1 MVFLVTGAGGFI
13 GFHLSKAL
21 LARGEKVIGLDNL
34 NDYYSPSLKQA
45 RCEQLKQSQ
54 HFSFYHADITDQT
67 AMEQIVQQHSDIQF
81 IFNLAAQAGVRYSL
95 DNPFAYIQT
104 NVMGQVSILEMARR
118 LPKLQRIFYASSS
131 SVYGLN
137 KKLPFSETDR
147 VDRPSSVYAASKQSA
162 ELLSFTYNHL
172 YGLKQT
178 GLRFFTV
185 YGPWGRPDMA
195 YYLFAKA
202 IIADKPITLYTGQNL
217 SRDFTYISDV
227 IDALLSLLDS
237 ATLEDYGIFNIGN
250 SCQEKVESL
259 VICLEENLG
268 KKAVINYVERPETDI
283 EATLSD
289 INAIYKATGWTPK
302 TKLSDGIRQ
311 FVDWFQNLGGDC
323 SYR

>member
-1 MVFLVTGAGGFI
+1 MVFLITGASGFI
-13 GFHLSKAL
+13 GFHLAKAL
-21 LARGEKVIGLDNL
+21 LARGNTVIGIDNL
-34 NDYYSPSLKQA
+34 NDYYSPLLKQA
-45 RCEQLKQSQ
+45 RCDQLKQFQ
-54 HFSFYHADITDQT
+54 NFYFYQMDIADQP
-67 AMEQIVQQHSDIQF
+67 AMESILKQHHDIKI

-95 DNPFAYIQT
+95 ENPFAYIQT
-104 NVMGQVSILEMARR
+104 NITGHLTILELARH

-137 KKLPFSETDR
+137 KRLPFSEQDR

-162 ELLSFTYNHL
+162 ELLSFTYHHL

-202 IIADKPITLYTGQNL
+202 IAENKPITLYEGENL

-227 IDALLSLLDS
+227 IDGLISLLECPD
-237 ATLEDYGIFNIGN
+237 LDGYEIYNIGN
-250 SCQEKVESL
+250 SRQEQVENL
-259 VICLEENLG
+259 ITCLEKSMQ
-268 KKAVINYVERPETDI
+268 KKAKINRITRPNTDI

-289 INAIYKATGWTPK
+289 ITAIYKKTGWSPK
-302 TKLSDGIRQ
+302 TRLDEGIRY
-311 FVDWFQNLGGDC
+311 FTDWFQNFNN
-323 SYR
+323 

>member
-13 GFHLSKAL
+13 GFHLSQAL
-21 LARGEKVIGLDNL
+21 LARGETVIGVDNL
-34 NDYYSPSLKQA
+34 NDYYSPLLKKA
-45 RCEQLKQSQ
+45 RCDQLKKYQYF
-54 HFSFYHADITDQT
+54 HFYHADI
-67 AMEQIVQQHSDIQF
+67 AEQSAVKKIFQKHQDIQF

-95 DNPFAYIQT
+95 ENPFAYIQT
-104 NVMGQVSILEMARR
+104 NVTGHLTILEMARL

-137 KKLPFSETDR
+137 KKLPFSEADR

-162 ELLSFTYNHL
+162 ELLSFTYHHL

-202 IIADKPITLYTGQNL
+202 ITEDKPITLYTGQNL
-217 SRDFTYISDV
+217 SRDFTYIEDV
-227 IDALLSLLDS
+227 VHALMSLLECS
-237 ATLEDYGIFNIGN
+237 SLEDYEIYNIGN
-250 SCQEKVESL
+250 SRQEQVENL
-259 VICLEENLG
+259 VACLEENLG
-268 KKAVINYVERPETDI
+268 KKAKINHVIRPNTDI

-289 INAIYKATGWTPK
+289 ISAIYQKTGWAPK
-302 TKLSDGIRQ
+302 TKLEDGIQ
-311 FVDWFQNLGGDC
+311 SFTDWFKIFQK
-323 SYR
+323 S

>member
-13 GFHLSKAL
+13 GFHLSQAL
-21 LARGEKVIGLDNL
+21 LARGERVIGIDNL
-34 NDYYSPSLKQA
+34 NDYYSPILKQA
-45 RCEQLKQSQ
+45 RCEQLKQSK
-54 HFSFYHADITDQT
+54 HFSFYHADITDQL
-67 AMEQIVQQHSDIQF
+67 AMEKIVQRHSDIQY
-81 IFNLAAQAGVRYSL
+81 IYNLAAQAGVRYSL
-95 DNPFAYIQT
+95 ENPFAYIQT
-104 NVMGQVSILEMARR
+104 NVMGQVSILEMARL

-137 KKLPFSETDR
+137 KKLPFSEVDR

-202 IIADKPITLYTGQNL
+202 ITEDKPITLYTGQNL
-217 SRDFTYISDV
+217 SRDFTYIDDV
-227 IDALLSLLDS
+227 IDALMSLLECPN
-237 ATLEDYGIFNIGN
+237 LGDYEIFNIGN
-250 SCQEKVESL
+250 SRQEKVENL
-259 VICLEENLG
+259 IACLEDNLG
-268 KKAVINYVERPETDI
+268 KKAMINHVARPETDI

-289 INAIYKATGWTPK
+289 ITAIYKATGWAPK
-302 TKLSDGIRQ
+302 TKLQDGIHR
-311 FVDWFQNLGGDC
+311 FTNWFKNF
-323 SYR
+323 

>member
-13 GFHLSKAL
+13 GFHLSQAL
-21 LARGEKVIGLDNL
+21 LVRGETVIGVDNL
-34 NDYYSPSLKQA
+34 NDYYSPLLKKA
-45 RCEQLKQSQ
+45 RCDQLKKYQYF
-54 HFSFYHADITDQT
+54 HFYHADI
-67 AMEQIVQQHSDIQF
+67 AEQSAVKKIFQKHQDIQF

-95 DNPFAYIQT
+95 ENPFAYIQT
-104 NVMGQVSILEMARR
+104 NVTGHLTILEMARL

-137 KKLPFSETDR
+137 TKLPFSEADR

-162 ELLSFTYNHL
+162 ELLSFTYHHL

-202 IIADKPITLYTGQNL
+202 ITEDKPITLYTGQNL
-217 SRDFTYISDV
+217 SRDFTYIEDV
-227 IDALLSLLDS
+227 VHALMSLLECS
-237 ATLEDYGIFNIGN
+237 SLEDYEIYNIGN
-250 SCQEKVESL
+250 SRQEQVENL
-259 VICLEENLG
+259 VACLEENLG
-268 KKAVINYVERPETDI
+268 KKAKINHVIRPNTDI

-289 INAIYKATGWTPK
+289 ISAIYQKTGWAPK
-302 TKLSDGIRQ
+302 TKLEDGIQ
-311 FVDWFQNLGGDC
+311 SFTDWFKIFQK
-323 SYR
+323 S

>member
-21 LARGEKVIGLDNL
+21 LARGERVIGVDNL
-34 NDYYSPSLKQA
+34 NDYYSPLLKQA
-45 RCEQLKQSQ
+45 RCAQLKQSQ
-54 HFSFYHADITDQT
+54 HFSFYHADITDMS
-67 AMEQIVQQHSDIQF
+67 AMENIAQHHPDINI

-95 DNPFAYIQT
+95 ENPFAYIQT
-104 NVMGQVSILEMARR
+104 NVMGQVALLEMARR
-118 LPKLQRIFYASSS
+118 LPKLQRFFYASSS

-137 KKLPFSETDR
+137 KKLPFSEADR

-195 YYLFAKA
+195 YYLFAQA
-202 IIADKPITLYTGQNL
+202 IVENKPITLYTGQNL

-237 ATLEDYGIFNIGN
+237 SNLEDHGSFNIGN
-250 SCQEKVESL
+250 SRQEKVESL
-259 VICLEENLG
+259 IACLEENFG
-268 KKAVINYVERPETDI
+268 KQAMIKHVARPGTDI

-289 INAIYKATGWTPK
+289 ISSIHKVTGWAPK
-302 TKLSDGIRQ
+302 TKLEDGIRL
-311 FVDWFQNLGGDC
+311 FADWFKEF
-323 SYR
+323 Y

>member
-21 LARGEKVIGLDNL
+21 LARGETVIGIDNL
-34 NDYYSPSLKQA
+34 NDYYSPTLKQA
-45 RCEQLKQSQ
+45 RRDQLKQSKG
-54 HFSFYHADITDQT
+54 FIFYHADITDVS
-67 AMEQIVQQHSDIQF
+67 ALEVIVQNHPDIQI

-95 DNPFAYIQT
+95 ENPYAYIQT
-104 NVMGQVSILEMARR
+104 NVMGQVAILEMARQ
-118 LPKLQRIFYASSS
+118 LPNLQRIFYASSS

-137 KKLPFSETDR
+137 KKLPFSEADR

-162 ELLSFTYNHL
+162 ELLSFTYHHL

-202 IIADKPITLYTGQNL
+202 ITEDKPITLYTGQNL
-217 SRDFTYISDV
+217 SRDFTYIDDV
-227 IDALLSLLDS
+227 IDALLSLLECS
-237 ATLEDYGIFNIGN
+237 HLEDYGIFNIGN
-250 SCQEKVESL
+250 SRQEKVEHL
-259 VICLEENLG
+259 VACLEENIG
-268 KKAVINYVERPETDI
+268 KKAIINYITRPGTDI

-289 INAIYKATGWTPK
+289 ISAIYNVTGWSPR
-302 TKLSDGIRQ
+302 TKLSDGVRL
-311 FVDWFQNLGGDC
+311 FTNWLKLCNGF
-323 SYR
+323 SR